1 MFVSAGFMTT
11 GDSNAPGN
19 YGLLDVV
26 AALHWIKDNI
36 GAFGGDPKKITMMGQ
51 GYGAAIVNLLMI
63 SPVTKGELFLLLLL
77 FFVYLFLFVFFL
89 SLFFNQIFPYSNCF
103 EFSFKLLSFH
113 VNSSSI

>member
-1 MFVSAGFMTT
+1 MFVSSGFMTT

-63 SPVTKGELFLLLLL
+63 SPVTKGELSLMLL
-77 FFVYLFLFVFFL
+77 FFVCFLFCSFTYFIFIFIFFI
-89 SLFFNQIFPYSNCF
+89 IFLC
-103 EFSFKLLSFH
+103 LL
-113 VNSSSI
+113 